1 MGTVG
6 FQTSFFT
13 KYREHRRASCLYMV
27 LLRQDS
33 KMLNATAQKSAN
45 RLLREI

>member
-13 KYREHRRASCLYMV
+13 KYRECRRASYLYMV
-27 LLRQDS
+27 LLREDS
-33 KMLNATAQKSAN
+33 KMLNAAT
-45 RLLREI
+45 